1 LALLIII
8 THQNCQQTHFLWWF
22 GWIKRI
28 KSSRIS
34 FSMKQP
40 YELWLCFRLC
50 KLFKGL
56 IYLLFFFMFFFTLF
70 QFSCYYL
77 QKMEINK
84 IDSLW
89 FYLLLFMPFFGFIF
103 FVQFAIS
110 KTFSLINKSD

>member
-56 IYLLFFFMFFFTLF
+56 ISLLFFSCSFLPFFNFHVITYRRWKSIKLIAYDF
-70 QFSCYYL
+70 IY
-77 QKMEINK
+77 
-84 IDSLW
+84 
-89 FYLLLFMPFFGFIF
+89 FYLCLFLVLYFLSNL
-103 FVQFAIS
+103 QFL
-110 KTFSLINKSD
+110 KHFP